1 MTKLHFWQRVAVVIG
16 LMAALGTAYAADVNG
31 RIKGV
36 VTDPQGAVVAGV
48 RITATNAATG
58 IKFDTVSASDGVY
71 LFPDLPVGTYSITA
85 TAPAFKTFTANGITL
100 DIDQEYEEAVHLTV
114 GSQTEVVQVNAAA
127 VQVDTSQMQLSNVI
141 NSQQMEELPLIGRN
155 FTGLELTL
163 PGVQASSDRFG
174 TYSVSGAQTQQSSFL
189 INGADTNDIAL
200 NTLAIAPNLDAIDQ
214 FNLIE
219 GPLNAEYDRNSG
231 GIVSA
236 TIKEGTN
243 HIHGDAFEFYRD
255 TFLNTANF
263 YQHTLAGVPEVSKYH
278 QNIPG
283 GTIGGPIMKDKLFFF
298 GAYQRTSQITPQS
311 GGRSQP
317 RSYRYVGRVY
327 GDTDSVDHRHPR
339 LRWRYMGTVRL
350 REWRRVP
357 VVRNQPDRQ
366 DSFVEVHS
374 GSEQRH
380 LRLRIQPDGTGD
392 DQPVHW
398 PDRLL
403 SEPAESVLR
412 DLHRSQSDRDGNPA
426 VYGRHAAGF
435 RRRGYREH
443 PADHIR
449 LCPPVQ
455 PNAGE

>member
-1 MTKLHFWQRVAVVIG
+1 MKKLQFWQKVAVVIG

-36 VTDPQGAVVAGV
+36 VMDPQGAVVAGV
-48 RITATNAATG
+48 KITATNAATG

-85 TAPAFKTFTANGITL
+85 TAPAFKTFTANGIVLT
-100 DIDQEYEEAVHLTV
+100 IDQEYEEAIHLTV

-200 NTLAIAPNLDAIDQ
+200 NTLVIAPNLDAIDQ

-243 HIHGDAFEFYRD
+243 HFHGDAFEFYRD
-255 TFLNTANF
+255 TFLNTRELLPAHAGRQIRG
-263 YQHTLAGVPEVSKYH
+263 YQVPPEHSGRH
-278 QNIPG
+278 RRAD
-283 GTIGGPIMKDKLFFF
+283 PILRDKLFFF
-298 GAYQRTSQITPQS
+298 GAYQATAQITPES
-311 GGRSQP
+311 GGS
-317 RSYRYVGRVY
+317 VGVPSAAELG
-327 GDTDSVDHRHPR
+327 GDFSVDAGAAGANPGATGT
-339 LRWRYMGTVRL
+339 WGAFTATPIPSTIVIPGCSGRYLGAVRL
-350 REWRRVP
+350 LEWRCVP
-357 VVRNQPDRQ
+357 VV
-366 DSFVEVHS
+366 
-374 GSEQRH
+374 
-380 LRLRIQPDGTGD
+380 GD
-392 DQPVHW
+392 
-398 PDRLL
+398 
-403 SEPAESVLR
+403 
-412 DLHRSQSDRDGNPA
+412 
-426 VYGRHAAGF
+426 
-435 RRRGYREH
+435 
-443 PADHIR
+443 
-449 LCPPVQ
+449 
-455 PNAGE
+455 

>member
-1 MTKLHFWQRVAVVIG
+1 MKKLQFWQKVAVVIG

-31 RIKGV
+31 RIKGAV
-36 VTDPQGAVVAGV
+36 MDPQGAVVAGV
-48 RITATNAATG
+48 KITATNAATG
-58 IKFDTVSASDGVY
+58 VTFNTVSASDGVY

-85 TAPAFKTFTANGITL
+85 SAPAFKTFTANGIVLT
-100 DIDQEYEEAVHLTV
+100 IDQEYEEAIHLTV

-200 NTLAIAPNLDAIDQ
+200 NTLVIAPNLDAIDQ

-243 HIHGDAFEFYRD
+243 HFHGDVFEFYRD

-263 YQHTLAGVPEVSKYH
+263 YFHSIQTGDPTVTKYH

-283 GTIGGPIMKDKLFFF
+283 ATVGGPDPEGQAVFLLRLS
-298 GAYQRTSQITPQS
+298 GDPPDHAGERRQRYNPVPGGTGWQLLGGCWS
-311 GGRSQP
+311 GRSKP
-317 RSYRYVGRVY
+317 RSYGYLGCIY
-327 GDTDSVDHRHPR
+327 GNANSVDHLHPR
-339 LRWRYMGTVRL
+339 LRWRYLGAMRIF
-350 REWRRVP
+350 EWRGVP
-357 VVRNQPDRQ
+357 VVGDQPDLQ
-366 DSFVEVHS
+366 DSLVEIHPCAQ
-374 GSEQRH
+374 QRCQ
-380 LRLRIQPDGTGD
+380 LSFRRGGTGD
-392 DQPVHW
+392 D
-398 PDRLL
+398 
-403 SEPAESVLR
+403 
-412 DLHRSQSDRDGNPA
+412 
-426 VYGRHAAGF
+426 
-435 RRRGYREH
+435 
-443 PADHIR
+443 
-449 LCPPVQ
+449 
-455 PNAGE
+455 

>member
-1 MTKLHFWQRVAVVIG
+1 MTKVHFWQRVAVVLG
-16 LMAALGTAYAADVNG
+16 LIVALGTAYAADVNG

-36 VTDPQGAVVAGV
+36 VTDPQGAVIAGV

-71 LFPDLPVGTYSITA
+71 LFPDLPVGTYSISA
-85 TAPAFKTFTANGITL
+85 TAPAFKTFTANGIVLT
-100 DIDQEYEEAVHLTV
+100 IDQEYEEAIHLTV

-200 NTLAIAPNLDAIDQ
+200 NTLVIAPNLDAIDQ

-243 HIHGDAFEFYRD
+243 HIHGDVFEFYRD

-263 YQHTLAGVPEVSKYH
+263 YFH
-278 QNIPG
+278 NIL
-283 GTIGGPIMKDKLFFF
+283 T
-298 GAYQRTSQITPQS
+298 GASELRSTTRTFRVQR
-311 GGRSQP
+311 
-317 RSYRYVGRVY
+317 
-327 GDTDSVDHRHPR
+327 
-339 LRWRYMGTVRL
+339 W
-350 REWRRVP
+350 
-357 VVRNQPDRQ
+357 
-366 DSFVEVHS
+366 
-374 GSEQRH
+374 
-380 LRLRIQPDGTGD
+380 
-392 DQPVHW
+392 
-398 PDRLL
+398 
-403 SEPAESVLR
+403 
-412 DLHRSQSDRDGNPA
+412 
-426 VYGRHAAGF
+426 AARF
-435 RRRGYREH
+435 
-443 PADHIR
+443 
-449 LCPPVQ
+449 
-455 PNAGE
+455 